1 MSDET
6 QTQETQE
13 SKSRLDSLKERADQM
28 GISYHPSIGADKL
41 SKKIEEALDGKST
54 ESEAPA
60 EAPKAE
66 SENDRRRRVRDKA
79 SQLVR
84 VQLTCMNPNKSEW
97 EGEMFSAG
105 NSITGTY
112 KRYVP
117 FNVEWHVPRIIL
129 NMIQERQVQIF
140 QTRRDERG
148 NQVREGKLIKE
159 FNVAELPPLSEAELK
174 DLAQRQAMANGT
186 Q

>member
-1 MSDET
+1 MSEDA
-6 QTQETQE
+6 QTPETQE
-13 SKSRLDSLKERADQM
+13 APSRLESLKARADKM
-28 GISYHPSIGADKL
+28 GINYHPSIGEEKL
-41 SKKIEEALDGKST
+41 SQKINEKLDGVKDD
-54 ESEAPA
+54 APA
-60 EAPKAE
+60 EKAAPASDNE
-66 SENDRRRRVRDKA
+66 RRKQVRDNA
-79 SQLVR
+79 AQLVR

-129 NMIQERQVQIF
+129 NTIKERQVQIF
-140 QTRRDERG
+140 QSKRDERG
-148 NQVREGKLIKE
+148 RQIREGKLIKE
-159 FNVAELPPLSEAELK
+159 FNVAELTPLTKEELK
-174 DLAQRQAMANGT
+174 NLAQRQAMASGT